1 VRVSEDGGTLPLLH
15 MYLSMSRSGRPRD
28 LNRVGLW
35 SVMLVE
41 TRWKMEETLN

>member
-1 VRVSEDGGTLPLLH
+1 VRVSEDSGTVPLPY
-15 MYLSMSRSGRPRD
+15 MYLSMFQSGRPRD

-41 TRWKMEETLN
+41 TRWKMEETLD